1 MPQFRSP
8 AARNAPTIHHSRVRS
23 WRRIPSSTAYLER
36 NGGASAVA
44 VAARR
49 ETTESAV
56 RVLYGL
62 VRRARV
68 SSRRRVRAQDQSS
81 TSAPR
86 CCVRWPPGCQTLTA
100 RGFLGHACAIP
111 HPYGWGAARRPRRRR
126 YQPKA
131 YASAPIRCQNAA
143 SGDFLHGGPRLDGV
157 REAPLEQAVLVD
169 VAVDR
174 TRLEQLFV
182 RPAGDD
188 PALVEDDDLVCER
201 NRRQPVSDDQ
211 RRPAAH
217 RLTQAESDPRLGGR
231 IDRRGGVVEDEDPR
245 IDGERARDRQPLALT
260 SGERDPALAD
270 HRVVALR
277 QTLHE
282 LVRLREPRDAREL
295 LVVEIADA
303 EGDVLPHR
311 RREEERILRDDA
323 DRAPERGE
331 LDLPDVGAVDG
342 HATRRDVV
350 EARDE

>member
-8 AARNAPTIHHSRVRS
+8 AARKAPTIHQSRFKS

-36 NGGASAVA
+36 KGGASAVA

-56 RVLYGL
+56 RALYGL
-62 VRRARV
+62 VRRASV
-68 SSRRRVRAQDQSS
+68 SSRRRVRAHDQSS

-143 SGDFLHGGPRLDGV
+143 SGDFLHGGSRLDGV

-169 VAVDR
+169 VAIDR
-174 TRLEQLFV
+174 TRLEQLLV
-182 RPAGDD
+182 CPAGDD
-188 PALVEDDDLVCER
+188 PALVEDDDLVRER

-217 RLTQAESDPRLGGR
+217 RLTQAEPDPRLGGR
-231 IDRRGGVVEDEDPR
+231 IDRSGGVVEDEDPR
-245 IDGERARDRQPLALT
+245 IDGERARDRQPLALA
-260 SGERDPALAD
+260 SRKRDPALAD
-270 HRVVALR
+270 HSVVALR

-282 LVRLREPRDAREL
+282 LVRLREPGDAREL
-295 LVVEIADA
+295 LVVEVADA
-303 EGDVLPHR
+303 EGDVLAHR
-311 RREEERILRDDA
+311 GREEERILGDDS
-323 DRAPERGE
+323 DRVPERGE
-331 LDLPDVGAVDG
+331 LDVADVDAVDG
-342 HATRRDVV
+342 HT
-350 EARDE
+350 ARG

>member
-8 AARNAPTIHHSRVRS
+8 AARNAPTIHQSRVRS

-36 NGGASAVA
+36 KGGASAVA
-44 VAARR
+44 VAARS

-62 VRRARV
+62 VRRASV
-68 SSRRRVRAQDQSS
+68 SSRRRVRAHDQSS

-100 RGFLGHACAIP
+100 LGFLVHARAVP

-126 YQPKA
+126 YQPSP
-131 YASAPIRCQNAA
+131 YASAPIPCQNAA
-143 SGDFLHGGPRLDGV
+143 SGDFLHGRPGLDGV
-157 REAPLEQAVLVD
+157 CEPPLEQSL
-169 VAVDR
+169 
-174 TRLEQLFV
+174 V
-182 RPAGDD
+182 RPARND
-188 PALVEDDDLVCER
+188 PPLVEDDDLVRER
-201 NRRQPVSDDQ
+201 DRREPVGDDQ
-211 RRPAAH
+211 GRPAAH
-217 RLTQAESDPRLGGR
+217 RLAQPEPDPRLGR
-231 IDRRGGVVEDEDPR
+231 RVDRRGGVVEDEDPR
-245 IDGERARDRQPLALT
+245 VDGERARDRQPLALPAR
-260 SGERDPALAD
+260 ERDYALAD

-295 LVVEIADA
+295 LVVEVADA

-323 DRAPERGE
+323 DRAPEGGE
-331 LDLPDVGAVDG
+331 FDVSDVDAVDR

-350 EARDE
+350 EARDERRERRL